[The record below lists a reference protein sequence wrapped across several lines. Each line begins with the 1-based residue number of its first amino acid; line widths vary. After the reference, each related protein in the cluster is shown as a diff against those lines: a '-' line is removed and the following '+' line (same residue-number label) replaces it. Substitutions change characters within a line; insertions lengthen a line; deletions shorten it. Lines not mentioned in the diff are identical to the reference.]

1 MTFEVRLFARAKD
14 LAGAEAVR
22 VELPP
27 GATVADLR
35 QRLAAD
41 HPALAGLL
49 GRCAVAVND
58 ELADDALPLPAAA
71 EVAVLPPVSGGSAEP
86 NRKVPALFRP

>member
-14 LAGAEAVR
+14 LAGAESVR

-35 QRLAAD
+35 RRLAAD

-58 ELADDALPLPAAA
+58 ELADDASALPPRAG
-71 EVAVLPPVSGGSAEP
+71 VAVLPPVRGRSAEP
-86 NRKVPALFRP
+86 NRKVPDLFRP